1 MTVILQQ
8 TGLISWGGGMRL
20 CIGGQGNGKAIP
32 ELPATLP
39 NAVLSFVVNT
49 YLAIP

>member
-1 MTVILQQ
+1 
-8 TGLISWGGGMRL
+8 MRL

-39 NAVLSFVVNT
+39 NAVLSIVVNT
-49 YLAIP
+49 YLAIPKMADVVDANQGLRR